1 MRQRIG
7 VAVERRIAIAQ
18 MRMALGYKD
27 PIDNVKT
34 QTELKAKMEEKITK
48 VCFVLIWAFLA
59 LLFPWVFVPIMMG
72 VLLAEICK

>member
-1 MRQRIG
+1 
-7 VAVERRIAIAQ
+7 
-18 MRMALGYKD
+18 
-27 PIDNVKT
+27 
-34 QTELKAKMEEKITK
+34 MEEKITK